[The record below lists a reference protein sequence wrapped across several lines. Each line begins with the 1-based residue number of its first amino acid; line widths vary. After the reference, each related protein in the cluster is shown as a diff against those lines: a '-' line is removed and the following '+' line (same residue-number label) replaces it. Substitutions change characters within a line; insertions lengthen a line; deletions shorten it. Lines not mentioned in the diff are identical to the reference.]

1 MTKYV
6 EELTKDIM
14 GILEK
19 NCGRHYNKKCKNSDM
34 RVILAVQEE
43 VRKVIH
49 SNLNN
54 MFMFLTES
62 AAIRARKQEL
72 ERNTNE

>member
-1 MTKYV
+1 
-6 EELTKDIM
+6 M

-19 NCGRHYNKKCKNSDM
+19 NCGKHYHKECKNSDM

-43 VRKVIH
+43 VKKAIH

-54 MFMFLTES
+54 MFLFLTES
-62 AAIRARKQEL
+62 AVIRARKQQL